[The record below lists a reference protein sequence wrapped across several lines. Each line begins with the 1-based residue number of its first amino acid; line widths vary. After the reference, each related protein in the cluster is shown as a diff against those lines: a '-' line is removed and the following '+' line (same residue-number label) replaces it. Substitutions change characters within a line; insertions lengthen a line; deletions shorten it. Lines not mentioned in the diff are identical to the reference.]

1 MQLKNDIT
9 VTKSYMLK
17 EEVLRRIKN
26 NNTFISIALITVFG
40 LLLRFIFIEDA
51 GGDYDGFLSQW
62 CMYLRENGGFN
73 AIASVDTDYN
83 VSYLYFLALFSYLPV
98 KDLYLIK
105 FLSFIFDFV
114 MALAGF
120 FIVSYF
126 EKENEKKILYSLA
139 VFAGILF
146 MPTVILNSASWV
158 QCDSIYTSFILLS
171 LYFMLK
177 EKYDLSF
184 ILYGVAITFKLQAVF
199 ILPAYGIIFLK
210 NRNFSFLKFLWVPVV
225 KFILYMPAVILGK
238 PLSSLYDAY
247 ITQTGRYAY
256 KTTLGYPNLYYFFGI
271 YEIQLIKPGIIFTMC
286 LLFVLMI
293 FVLLSKN
300 KLSNKEIIH
309 LGVAVIF
316 LVTFF
321 LPEMHD
327 RYGYVA
333 EVLFIIYFAIVKRDW
348 IILLIININALIT
361 YLSFL
366 EGVPE
371 EVMPVV
377 AVYQFIVVIYFV
389 ATFIIG
395 RIKGDAKKVIVKG
408 EAF

>member
-1 MQLKNDIT
+1 MQLKNGVL
-9 VTKSYMLK
+9 VTKNYIVK
-17 EEVLRRIKN
+17 DDVLRRIKN
-26 NNTFISIALITVFG
+26 SNIFVAIALITFLG
-40 LLLRFIFIEDA
+40 LLLRLIFIEEA
-51 GGDYDGFLSQW
+51 GGDYGGFLSQW

-73 AIASVDTDYN
+73 AIASVETDYN

-105 FLSFIFDFV
+105 FLSFIFDFI

-120 FIVSYF
+120 FVVSYF
-126 EKENEKKILYSLA
+126 EKENEKKMLYSLA
-139 VFAGILF
+139 VFTGILL

-158 QCDSIYTSFILLS
+158 QCDSIYTSFIILS

-177 EKYDLSF
+177 ENYDLSL
-184 ILYGVAITFKLQAVF
+184 ILYAVGITFKLQAIF
-199 ILPAYGIIFLK
+199 IVPAYGIIFLK
-210 NRNFSFLKFLWVPVV
+210 NRDFFFLKFLWIPFVN
-225 KFILYMPAVILGK
+225 FILYMPAVILGK

-247 ITQTGRYAY
+247 IIQTGRYAY

-271 YEIQLIKPGIIFTMC
+271 YETQLIKPGIIFTMC

-333 EVLFIIYFAIVKRDW
+333 EVLSIIYFAIVKRDW

-366 EGVPE
+366 EGVQE

-389 ATFIIG
+389 STFIIG

>member
-73 AIASVDTDYN
+73 AITSVDTDYN

-98 KDLYLIK
+98 KDLYFIK

-139 VFAGILF
+139 VFTGILF

-177 EKYDLSF
+177 EEYDLSF
-184 ILYGVAITFKLQAVF
+184 ILYGVAITFKLQAIF

-225 KFILYMPAVILGK
+225 NFILYMPAVILGK

-247 ITQTGRYAY
+247 IRQSGRYAY
-256 KTTLGYPNLYYFFGI
+256 KTT
-271 YEIQLIKPGIIFTMC
+271 
-286 LLFVLMI
+286 
-293 FVLLSKN
+293 
-300 KLSNKEIIH
+300 
-309 LGVAVIF
+309 
-316 LVTFF
+316 
-321 LPEMHD
+321 
-327 RYGYVA
+327 
-333 EVLFIIYFAIVKRDW
+333 
-348 IILLIININALIT
+348 
-361 YLSFL
+361 
-366 EGVPE
+366 
-371 EVMPVV
+371 
-377 AVYQFIVVIYFV
+377 
-389 ATFIIG
+389 
-395 RIKGDAKKVIVKG
+395 
-408 EAF
+408 

>member
-1 MQLKNDIT
+1 MQLKNGVL
-9 VTKSYMLK
+9 VTKNYIVK
-17 EEVLRRIKN
+17 DDVLRRIKN
-26 NNTFISIALITVFG
+26 SNIFVAIALITFLG
-40 LLLRFIFIEDA
+40 LLLRLIFIEEA
-51 GGDYDGFLSQW
+51 GGDYGGFLSQW

-73 AIASVDTDYN
+73 AIASVETDYN

-105 FLSFIFDFV
+105 FLSFIFDFI

-120 FIVSYF
+120 FVVSYF
-126 EKENEKKILYSLA
+126 EKENEKKMLYSLA
-139 VFAGILF
+139 VFTGILL

-158 QCDSIYTSFILLS
+158 QCDSIYTSFIILS

-177 EKYDLSF
+177 ENYDLSL
-184 ILYGVAITFKLQAVF
+184 ILYAVGITFKLQAIF
-199 ILPAYGIIFLK
+199 IVPAYGIIFLK
-210 NRNFSFLKFLWVPVV
+210 NRDFSFLKFLWIPFVN
-225 KFILYMPAVILGK
+225 FILYMPAVILGK

-247 ITQTGRYAY
+247 ITQTGRYSY
-256 KTTLGYPNLYYFFGI
+256 KTTLGYPNIYYFLGI
-271 YEIQLIKPGIIFTMC
+271 YETQLIKPGIIFTMG
-286 LLFVLMI
+286 LLFALMI
-293 FVLLSKN
+293 FVLFSKG

-309 LGVAVIF
+309 LGVLVVF
-316 LVTFF
+316 FVTFF

-333 EVLFIIYFAIVKRDW
+333 EVLSIIYFAIIKRDW

-366 EGVPE
+366 GGIPE

-377 AVYQFIVVIYFV
+377 AVYQIIVIMYFV
-389 ATFIIG
+389 VTFIRG
-395 RIKGDAKKVIVKG
+395 RIKGDAKKVIVK
-408 EAF
+408 